1 MYGTRYVVAVVFDA
15 DDVVVRRRR
24 DERVAVVEAA
34 QRLGVCR
41 DAHVLTDDVDVQI
54 AEPRFTR
61 VH

>member
-34 QRLGVCR
+34 
-41 DAHVLTDDVDVQI
+41 
-54 AEPRFTR
+54 
-61 VH
+61 